1 MPQDVKPA
9 PEAGGSASLLFV
21 KMCFV
26 SQGTGQY
33 GVGLVKIDVTAKTVE
48 KVDAIAA
55 LNSQYIDNI
64 STMSTAVAFVEF
76 ISSKRYERKFNEKTT
91 AEIISTL
98 KQVVE
103 GQRGVEKDTNVADF
117 IAFAKKKDI
126 NSIHHSILPYLSR
139 VLYDKKKIDLDVAVE
154 FTTQAEVDQYFAGQE
169 AARQAS
175 SPAPSEAPAPVV
187 DDFFNIGEDRV
198 VLLSHPVLS
207 PVTGVS
213 ISNLKPG
220 LEIMVRIDNNNVLGN
235 KYNTLFNLVAED
247 GRIQP
252 RQATVHAIRS
262 DPDGHK
268 ILVNFQGNT
277 FGKIVETEQV
287 KIKLFEPEV
296 GREADRPP
304 LKNRLVTIGLIAGLV
319 ILVSVFLAVFLLK

>member
-9 PEAGGSASLLFV
+9 PEAGGSPSLLFV

-26 SQGTGQY
+26 STGSGQC
-33 GVGLVKIDVTAKTVE
+33 GVGLIRINATTKSLE
-48 KVDAIAA
+48 KVDALAS
-55 LNSQYIDNI
+55 LDSQYIDNI
-64 STMSTAVAFVEF
+64 STMSPAVAFEEF
-76 ISSKRYERKFNEKTT
+76 ISKNRYQREFNAKTT
-91 AEIISTL
+91 AEVISTL

-103 GQRGVEKDTNVADF
+103 GQRGMEKDTNIADF
-117 IAFAKKKDI
+117 LAFAKKNDL
-126 NSIHHSILPYLSR
+126 NSIQHAILPYISR
-139 VLYDKKKIDLDVAVE
+139 ALYDKKKLDLDVAVE
-154 FTTQAEVDQYFAGQE
+154 FTTQSAVDQYFAGQE
-169 AARQAS
+169 ADRQAQAA
-175 SPAPSEAPAPVV
+175 PAADVPAPVV

-287 KIKLFEPEV
+287 KIKLFEPDAV
-296 GREADRPP
+296 REAEKPP
-304 LKNRLVTIGLIAGLV
+304 LRNRLITIGLIAGLV
-319 ILVSVFLAVFLLK
+319 VMVAVVLAIFL